1 MSKHVVLKTI
11 CVSLLGITF
20 GYGITRVMHT
30 EYEVSTRNTA
40 SIPLT
45 KLGVDQA
52 SYDYIDL
59 KIENVSLADKKEG
72 TSLVQ
77 VRITALRDIPSALN
91 YQWVL
96 GKEVTT
102 SEPLDGILEPLT
114 QGQSKVFE
122 LRVQNYS
129 KEWQSHVSMSLTGD
143 LSGHQV
149 RRDVIV
155 SSRPEDSFEYV
166 VQQAAL
172 AEEQAKKNSP
182 SGKLQTLNNK
192 KTLSEKFRKDKIIR

>member
-30 EYEVSTRNTA
+30 EYEVSARNTA

-52 SYDYIDL
+52 SYDYIDM
-59 KIENVSLADKKEG
+59 KIENVSLADKNDG

-77 VRITALRDIPSALN
+77 VRITALRDIPSALS
-91 YQWVL
+91 YQWIL

-102 SEPLDGILEPLT
+102 AEILEGVLEPLN

-129 KEWQSHVSMSLTGD
+129 KELQSHVGLNLTGD
-143 LSGHQV
+143 LSGHAV
-149 RRDVIV
+149 RRDVII

-166 VQQAAL
+166 IQQAAL

-182 SGKLQTLNNK
+182 SGKVQTLNNGK
-192 KTLSEKFRKDKIIR
+192 SLSEKFRKDKIIR

>member
-30 EYEVSTRNTA
+30 EYEVSNRNTA
-40 SIPLT
+40 SVPLT

-52 SYDYIDL
+52 SYDYIDI

-77 VRITALRDIPSALN
+77 VRVTALRDIPSALN
-91 YQWVL
+91 YQWIL
-96 GKEVTT
+96 GKDVTT
-102 SEPLDGILEPLT
+102 SENLDGILEPLT

-129 KEWQSHVSMSLTGD
+129 KEWQSHVSMNLSGD

-149 RRDVIV
+149 RRDVII

-166 VQQAAL
+166 VQQVAL
-172 AEEQAKKNSP
+172 AEEQAKQNSP
-182 SGKLQTLNNK
+182 SGKVQVLNNK
-192 KTLSEKFRKDKIIR
+192 KTLSEKFRKDKIVR

>member
-52 SYDYIDL
+52 SYDYIDI
-59 KIENVSLADKKEG
+59 KIENVSLAEKKEG

-102 SEPLDGILEPLT
+102 SETLDGILEPLT

-172 AEEQAKKNSP
+172 AEEQAKQNSL
-182 SGKLQTLNNK
+182 SGKLQKLNNK

>member
-20 GYGITRVMHT
+20 GYGITRFMHSD
-30 EYEVSTRNTA
+30 VSMSERQLA

-45 KLGVDQA
+45 KLGLDQA
-52 SYDYIDL
+52 SFDYIDL
-59 KIENVSLADKKEG
+59 KIENLSLSEKKED

-77 VRITALRDIPSALN
+77 VKITALKDIPSALD
-91 YQWVL
+91 YQWIL
-96 GKEVTT
+96 GKEVTS
-102 SEPLDGILEPLT
+102 SEILTGTLEPMNK
-114 QGQSKVFE
+114 GESKVFE

-129 KEWQSHVSMSLTGD
+129 KEWQSHVSISLTGD
-143 LSGHQV
+143 LSGHRVQ
-149 RRDVIV
+149 REVIV

-172 AEEQAKKNSP
+172 AEQQVRREN
-182 SGKLQTLNNK
+182 GKVQKLSNGK
-192 KTLSEKFRKDKIIR
+192 SVSEKFRKENVIR

>member
-20 GYGITRVMHT
+20 GYGITRIMDS
-30 EYEVSTRNTA
+30 EYEVATRNTA

-52 SYDYIDL
+52 SYDYIDI
-59 KIENVSLADKKEG
+59 KIENVSLADKKEDV
-72 TSLVQ
+72 SLVQ
-77 VRITALRDIPSALN
+77 VRMTALRNIPNALK
-91 YQWVL
+91 YQWIL
-96 GKEVTT
+96 GKEVTS
-102 SEPLDGILEPLT
+102 SETLEGILEPLA

-129 KEWQSHVSMSLTGD
+129 KEWQSHVGLNLSGD
-143 LSGHQV
+143 LSGHEV
-149 RRDVIV
+149 RRDVII

-172 AEEQAKKNSP
+172 VEEQALKNNTP
-182 SGKLQTLNNK
+182 GKIQKLSK
-192 KTLSEKFRKDKIIR
+192 GKSLSEKFRKDKIIR

>member
-52 SYDYIDL
+52 SYDYIDM
-59 KIENVSLADKKEG
+59 KIENVSLADKNDG

-77 VRITALRDIPSALN
+77 VRITALRNIPSALT
-91 YQWVL
+91 YQWIL

-102 SEPLDGILEPLT
+102 AEPLEGVLEPLN
-114 QGQSKVFE
+114 QGQEKVFE

-129 KEWQSHVSMSLTGD
+129 KEWQSHVGLNLTGD
-143 LSGHQV
+143 LSGHVV
-149 RRDVIV
+149 RRDVII

-172 AEEQAKKNSP
+172 AEAQAQKNSP
-182 SGKLQTLNNK
+182 SGKVQTLNK
-192 KTLSEKFRKDKIIR
+192 GKSLSEKFRKDKIIR

>member
-1 MSKHVVLKTI
+1 MSKYVVLKTI

-52 SYDYIDL
+52 SYDYIDI

-91 YQWVL
+91 YQWIL

-102 SEPLDGILEPLT
+102 SQNLDGILEPLT

-129 KEWQSHVSMSLTGD
+129 KEWQSHVSLNLNGD

-149 RRDVIV
+149 RRDVII

-172 AEEQAKKNSP
+172 AEEQAKQNSL
-182 SGKLQTLNNK
+182 SGKLQKLNNK

>member
-40 SIPLT
+40 SVPLT

-52 SYDYIDL
+52 SYDYIDI

-77 VRITALRDIPSALN
+77 VRVTALRDIPSALN
-91 YQWVL
+91 YQWIL
-96 GKEVTT
+96 GKDVTT
-102 SEPLDGILEPLT
+102 SENLDGILEPLA

-129 KEWQSHVSMSLTGD
+129 KEWQSHVSMNLSGD

-149 RRDVIV
+149 RRDVII

-166 VQQAAL
+166 VQQVAL
-172 AEEQAKKNSP
+172 AEEQAKQNSP
-182 SGKLQTLNNK
+182 SGKVQVLNNK
-192 KTLSEKFRKDKIIR
+192 KTLSEKFRKDKIVR

>member
-52 SYDYIDL
+52 SYDYIDI
-59 KIENVSLADKKEG
+59 KIENVSLAEKKEG
-72 TSLVQ
+72 ISLVQ

-102 SEPLDGILEPLT
+102 SETLDGILEPLT

-172 AEEQAKKNSP
+172 AEEQAKQNSL
-182 SGKLQTLNNK
+182 SGKLQKLNNK

>member
-40 SIPLT
+40 SVPLT

-52 SYDYIDL
+52 SYDYIDI
-59 KIENVSLADKKEG
+59 KIENVSLAEKKEG

-91 YQWVL
+91 YQWIL

-102 SEPLDGILEPLT
+102 SETLEGILEPLT

-129 KEWQSHVSMSLTGD
+129 KEWQSHVSMNLNGD

-149 RRDVIV
+149 RRDVII

-172 AEEQAKKNSP
+172 AEEQAKDSL
-182 SGKLQTLNNK
+182 SGKLQILNK
-192 KTLSEKFRKDKIIR
+192 KKSLSEKFRKDKIIR

>member
-1 MSKHVVLKTI
+1 MSKYVVLKTI

-52 SYDYIDL
+52 SYDYIDI

-91 YQWVL
+91 YQWIL

-102 SEPLDGILEPLT
+102 SQNLDGILEPLT
-114 QGQSKVFE
+114 QGQSKIFE

-129 KEWQSHVSMSLTGD
+129 KEWQSHVSLNLNGD

-149 RRDVIV
+149 RRDVII

-172 AEEQAKKNSP
+172 AEEQAKQNSL
-182 SGKLQTLNNK
+182 SGKLQKLNNK

>member
-40 SIPLT
+40 SVPLT

-52 SYDYIDL
+52 SYDYIDI

-77 VRITALRDIPSALN
+77 VRVTALRDIQSALN
-91 YQWVL
+91 YQWIL
-96 GKEVTT
+96 GKDVTT
-102 SEPLDGILEPLT
+102 SENLDGILEPLA

-129 KEWQSHVSMSLTGD
+129 KEWQSHVSMNLSGD

-149 RRDVIV
+149 RRDVII

-166 VQQAAL
+166 VQQVAL
-172 AEEQAKKNSP
+172 AEEQAKQNSP
-182 SGKLQTLNNK
+182 SGKVQVLNNK
-192 KTLSEKFRKDKIIR
+192 KTLSEKFRKDKIVR

>member
-52 SYDYIDL
+52 SYDYIDI

-91 YQWVL
+91 YQWIL

-102 SEPLDGILEPLT
+102 SETLEGILEPLT

-129 KEWQSHVSMSLTGD
+129 KEWQSHVSLNLSGD

-149 RRDVIV
+149 RRDVII

-192 KTLSEKFRKDKIIR
+192 KTLSEKFRKDKIVR

>member
-1 MSKHVVLKTI
+1 MSKYVVLKTI

-45 KLGVDQA
+45 KLGIDQA
-52 SYDYIDL
+52 SYDYIDI

-91 YQWVL
+91 YQWIL

-102 SEPLDGILEPLT
+102 SQNLDGILEPLT

-129 KEWQSHVSMSLTGD
+129 KEWQSHVSLNLNGD

-149 RRDVIV
+149 RRDVII

-172 AEEQAKKNSP
+172 AEEQAKQNSL
-182 SGKLQTLNNK
+182 SGKLQKLNNK

>member
-30 EYEVSTRNTA
+30 EYEVSNRNTA
-40 SIPLT
+40 SVPLT

-52 SYDYIDL
+52 SYDYIDI

-77 VRITALRDIPSALN
+77 VRVTALRDIPSALN
-91 YQWVL
+91 YQWIL
-96 GKEVTT
+96 GKDVTT
-102 SEPLDGILEPLT
+102 SENLDGILEPLA

-129 KEWQSHVSMSLTGD
+129 KEWQSHVSMNLSGD

-149 RRDVIV
+149 RRDVII

-166 VQQAAL
+166 VQQVAL
-172 AEEQAKKNSP
+172 AEEQAKQNSP
-182 SGKLQTLNNK
+182 SGKVQVLNNK
-192 KTLSEKFRKDKIIR
+192 KTLSEKFRKDKIVR